1 MRKYA
6 DRWLKSLSVMSSESL
21 SEKRRLAEMMSKIG
35 EEENRYAKAY
45 GAGTLDF
52 DRFQELM
59 KDAKKRKLIYQRQL
73 NDLAD
78 KSTKNA
84 IGISVDE
91 LVKGTGNLVKNLD
104 FTDKFK
110 IVRDIIDKVI
120 VSEGSGVEVWA
131 HLSLPALITEKLGYE
146 PISWSRWPAQCR

>member
-1 MRKYA
+1 MQIQSQHQPA
-6 DRWLKSLSVMSSESL
+6 LS
-21 SEKRRLAEMMSKIG
+21 
-35 EEENRYAKAY
+35 KA
-45 GAGTLDF
+45 L
-52 DRFQELM
+52 R
-59 KDAKKRKLIYQRQL
+59 YQRQL

-91 LVKGTGNLVKNLD
+91 LVKETGDLVKNLD

-131 HLSLPALITEKLGYE
+131 HLPLPALITEKLGYE
-146 PISWSRWPAQCR
+146 PISLAQ